1 MSLANYPPDHPGHLS
16 FALAVAKG
24 MDVKTKL
31 IEHDHAILVYVNLPG
46 RRRLTLGRIAYI
58 GEWTDE
64 VFAVRNAPGKP
75 GRTFDNYEQAFA
87 WVVNGDVQL

>member
-1 MSLANYPPDHPGHLS
+1 MSLMNYPPDHPGHLS
-16 FALAVAKG
+16 FALAVAQG

-31 IEHDHAILVYVNLPG
+31 IEHDHTILVYVNLPE
-46 RRRLTLGRIAYI
+46 RRVLTLGRIAYI

-64 VFAVRNAPGKP
+64 VFAVRNAPGRP
-75 GRTFDNYEQAFA
+75 GRTFDNYEDAFA

>member
-16 FALAVAKG
+16 FALAVAQG

-31 IEHDHAILVYVNLPG
+31 IERDRAILVYVNLPE
-46 RRRLTLGRIAYI
+46 RRVLTLGRIAYI
-58 GEWTDE
+58 AEWTDE
-64 VFAVRNAPGKP
+64 VFAVRNAPRRP